1 MISKNQLKE
10 IRNGLLQLEFSEKE
24 IAVYLALLQSKES
37 SIPSIAKETGLGR
50 GTVYDIVEKLKT
62 KAYATEIKKGK
73 KRRIVVENPAQKFYT
88 LLDEK
93 HDELQKAKDVVDKLL
108 PNLQALDVT
117 DDFKPQVRI
126 YEGEKGF
133 RQVWDEIFSYEGK
146 SFVGIARIETFV
158 KFMGEEFLTEIQERK
173 VKLGFTSRA
182 INEYSEAGQAMVDI
196 DEKYRR
202 ETRLAPK
209 EFQFPSSEIIFGDK
223 VAMFSTRKENIIV
236 VTESKDFAET
246 HRQYFEMIWKFL
258 EKNN

>member
-1 MISKNQLKE
+1 MISKNQLEE
-10 IRNGLLQLEFSEKE
+10 IRNGLLQLEFSDKE
-24 IAVYLALLQSKES
+24 VGVYLAVLQNKES

-50 GTVYDIVEKLKT
+50 GTVYDVIEKLKT
-62 KAYATEIKKGK
+62 RGYVVEIKKGK
-73 KRRIVVENPAQKFYT
+73 KRRIITESPANKFYSF
-88 LLDEK
+88 LDEK
-93 HDELQKAKDVVDKLL
+93 HEQLQKSKEIVENLL
-108 PNLQALDVT
+108 PALQALDIN

-133 RQVWDEIFSYEGK
+133 RQVWDEILSHESK
-146 SFVGIARIETFV
+146 TWVGIARMETFI
-158 KFMGEEFLTEIQERK
+158 KFMGAVFLTEIQERK

-182 INEYSEAGQAMVDI
+182 INEYSEAGQAMVNI

-236 VTESKDFAET
+236 VIESKDFAET

-258 EKNN
+258 EK